1 MGTHHK
7 KKDGS
12 NSNSSRTSPSK
23 LEDTEFVRNG
33 LLSSNSGD
41 FDEGLQ
47 PSFFPFFLAGN
58 WIDYF
63 CTRALIYTKF
73 TQLGYK

>member
-1 MGTHHK
+1 MKLMGTHHK
-7 KKDGS
+7 RKDGS

-47 PSFFPFFLAGN
+47 PSFFPLFFWLVIG
-58 WIDYF
+58 
-63 CTRALIYTKF
+63 
-73 TQLGYK
+73 